1 MSAPRVDL
9 LDIADEPEPAAVFT
23 RCIERLTPAE
33 RIAFVDTMD
42 GLAEGLRTRLHG
54 GAGKRA
60 SRAFDAMRRT
70 DPVVI
75 AWLEAGGKSA
85 LRRWAVAGGLI
96 ATTADALDRK
106 DHKRVALLEL
116 VFRAM
121 PRQVGE

>member
-1 MSAPRVDL
+1 VTRIDL
-9 LDIADEPEPAAVFT
+9 LDIADEPAPAASLLHCV
-23 RCIERLTPAE
+23 ERLSPEE
-33 RIAFVDTMD
+33 RIAFVETMD

-70 DPVVI
+70 DPVVV
-75 AWLEAGGKSA
+75 AWLAAGGKPA

-96 ATTADALDRK
+96 ATAADALDK
-106 DHKRVALLEL
+106 HDGKRVTQLEL

-121 PRQVGE
+121 PRHPGEAG